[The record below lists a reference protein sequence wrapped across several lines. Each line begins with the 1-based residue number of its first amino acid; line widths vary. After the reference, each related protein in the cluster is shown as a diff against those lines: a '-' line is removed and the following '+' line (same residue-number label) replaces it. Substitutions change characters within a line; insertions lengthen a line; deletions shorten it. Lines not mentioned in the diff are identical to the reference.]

1 MKTLK
6 FAVAA
11 AVAAASA
18 GIASIAMTPAAMNQ
32 ADCPY
37 GCTGTTIGKT
47 ACPPACRKILP
58 VDALPVVAHT
68 PTAPFASIDTDRAL
82 GVLLDVKRA
91 ASAQAIIHVTSR

>member
-18 GIASIAMTPAAMNQ
+18 GIASIAMTPAAT
-32 ADCPY
+32 APTA
-37 GCTGTTIGKT
+37 GTGTTIGKT

-58 VDALPVVAHT
+58 MDALPVVAHT
-68 PTAPFASIDTDRAL
+68 PTAPFASTDAGRAIAFL
-82 GVLLDVKRA
+82 RYVE
-91 ASAQAIIHVTSR
+91 QADLP